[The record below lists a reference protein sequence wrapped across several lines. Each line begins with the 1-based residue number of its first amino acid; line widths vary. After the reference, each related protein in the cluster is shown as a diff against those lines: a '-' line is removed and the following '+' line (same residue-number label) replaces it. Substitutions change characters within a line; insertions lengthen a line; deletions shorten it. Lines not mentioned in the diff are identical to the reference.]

1 MPLTQSEIVVGLDI
15 GTTKVGTVIAS
26 SDGKGGMAVIGVG
39 VVPSRG
45 IKRGVV
51 VDVEDTVA
59 AIKESVERAAH
70 MAGVKVERAV
80 VGITGDHIQSFNSR
94 GTVTVSSQ
102 GGIITRHDVERV
114 LQAAA
119 LEVPRDREIIHSL
132 PRDFIVDG
140 HPGVKRPIGMAGQH
154 LEVETHIVTGRGTF
168 LQNTVQ
174 CVEKV
179 GLRVEAL
186 VLEPIATAEAVT
198 TFDERDMGVIL
209 IDIGGGTSD
218 IAVFMNGSIVYSGV
232 LPVGG
237 NHVTRD
243 IAIGLRTPFEL
254 AEKLK
259 LDSGAATRDMIPH
272 GEALEVLMAGSGEK
286 LRIPRSLLGE
296 IIEARMSELF
306 ELARQMMHDAGMK
319 MRLPG
324 GVIVAGGGSLLP
336 GAIELGVE
344 IFQMP
349 TRLGMPRDIS
359 GWSDQVAT
367 PQLATGVGL
376 CRFAL
381 TQRSSPGNQT
391 EMPALASFNERKV
404 WGGMSHA
411 PQVKEQQQKTN
422 QNQSQTSPSTVH
434 SPANGDVTASE
445 ARPVNETEE
454 AEFTVPKFEVR
465 REVTSQ
471 VPRVEAPRAEPIRA
485 EDFVST
491 PVHEETKVSNN
502 TVAKTELEVKKPVI
516 DALSDLRQ
524 NLAQRDSAFRKA
536 HEERNKFEA
545 DKGSRQKNR
554 EELFSRADLSLP
566 SKPAEPTTWGKI
578 WVKLKEFLGFEEEKK
593 DL

>member
-1 MPLTQSEIVVGLDI
+1 MSLTQSEIVVGLDI

-26 SDGKGGMAVIGVG
+26 SDGEGGMAVIGVG

-51 VDVEDTVA
+51 VDVEDTVS
-59 AIKESVERAAH
+59 AIKDSVERAAH

-80 VGITGDHIQSFNSR
+80 AGITGDHIQSSNSR
-94 GTVTVSSQ
+94 GTVTVSSR

-140 HPGVKRPIGMAGQH
+140 HTGVKRPIGMAGQR
-154 LEVETHIVTGRGTF
+154 LEVETHIVTGRATF

-174 CVEKV
+174 CVEKA

-198 TFDERDMGVIL
+198 TMDERDMGVIL

-218 IAVFMNGSIVYSGV
+218 IAVFVDGSIVYSGV

-272 GEALEVLMAGSGEK
+272 GEALEVLMAGSNER

-319 MRLPG
+319 RRLPG

-349 TRLGMPRDIS
+349 TRMGMPRDIS

-381 TQRSSPGNQT
+381 TQRISPGNQT
-391 EMPALASFNERKV
+391 EMPALASSNERKV
-404 WGGMSHA
+404 WGGMSNA
-411 PQVKEQQQKTN
+411 PQVQTPAQKAATTTN
-422 QNQSQTSPSTVH
+422 QPAQPTVAPAPNDNAGSAGNIPPSQPK
-434 SPANGDVTASE
+434 AE
-445 ARPVNETEE
+445 ETFQ
-454 AEFTVPKFEVR
+454 APKFEPR
-465 REVTSQ
+465 AEI
-471 VPRVEAPRAEPIRA
+471 PRVEAPRAEPIRA

-491 PVHEETKVSNN
+491 PPPTIPEIRDTPKPK
-502 TVAKTELEVKKPVI
+502 ADLEVKAPIV
-516 DALSDLRQ
+516 DALTELRQ
-524 NLAQRDSAFRKA
+524 NLAQRDSAFRKSND
-536 HEERNKFEA
+536 EKSVF
-545 DKGSRQKNR
+545 DKVEDENNPRHKNR
-554 EELFSRADLSLP
+554 DELFSRADLTWP
-566 SKPAEPTTWGKI
+566 KKPEEPTTWGKI